1 MKEISEGARGSRL
14 PRRRLRLLP
23 RHRGHPAAASP
34 CRPTGE
40 SGAVQPRGRRSA
52 WSKPRARRRRRRRI
66 HDTSRL
72 RTLAAATAVGML
84 TPRAADGRRLLVLLG
99 ARGRPFQEPEKGEKV
114 TVLCSELIRIR
125 QNVEGFDIF
134 RIILTVVKATNRR
147 RVRLRNLLKTRPFS

>member
-1 MKEISEGARGSRL
+1 MPSRP
-14 PRRRLRLLP
+14 PRRSVAAP
-23 RHRGHPAAASP
+23 SHRRERGYAAA
-34 CRPTGE
+34 RP
-40 SGAVQPRGRRSA
+40 PKRGA

-99 ARGRPFQEPEKGEKV
+99 ARGRLFQEPEKGEKV
-114 TVLCSELIRIR
+114 TVLCSELFRIR
-125 QNVEGFDIF
+125 QNVERFDIF

-147 RVRLRNLLKTRPFS
+147 RVRLRNLLKTRPLS